1 MTRVGEIYRSSM
13 VKTIKDNI
21 SENQSVFL
29 FNYSKLSSPKISEL
43 RKDLKKAG
51 ASVHVTKNKLARL
64 ALKELKQEPL
74 ADRIKGQTAFV
85 WSSDDAVAI
94 SKILMKFSNEIET
107 FNVRGGIVE
116 NSLLAVEDVKTLSE
130 LPPREVL
137 LAQLLGI
144 LQAPV
149 SRLLG
154 AFNAKSRELLSILK
168 QYSEKKGGNE

>member
-13 VKTIKDNI
+13 VKTIKDSVSDNK
-21 SENQSVFL
+21 SVFV
-29 FNYSKLSSPKISEL
+29 FSYSKLSSPKFSEL
-43 RKDLKKAG
+43 RKDLRKAG
-51 ASVHVTKNKLARL
+51 ASVRVTKSALARL

-74 ADRIKGQTAFV
+74 AEKIEGQTAFV
-85 WSSDDAVAI
+85 WSSDDAIAI
-94 SKILMKFSNEIET
+94 SKILMKFSKEIET
-107 FNVRGGIVE
+107 LKVRGGILDE
-116 NSLLAVEDVKTLSE
+116 SLLAVEDIKTLSE
-130 LPPREVL
+130 LPSREVL